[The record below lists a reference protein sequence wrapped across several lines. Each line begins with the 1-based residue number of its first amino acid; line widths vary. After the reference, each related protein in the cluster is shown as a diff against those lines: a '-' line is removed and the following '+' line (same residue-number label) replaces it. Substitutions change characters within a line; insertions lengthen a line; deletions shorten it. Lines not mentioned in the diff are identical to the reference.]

1 MTASDAPR
9 LAIGALAERTGCKVE
24 TIRYYER
31 IGILPEPARNLG
43 GQRRYAARHLKRLN
57 FVRRA
62 RGLGFT
68 LDDVR
73 GLLRLVDEQGHS
85 CAEVEA
91 MAQRHLDAVRA
102 RLADLRAMEA
112 VLKET
117 VARCEGGAVPDCP
130 IIEALFHEAPR
141 ALSDQIESI

>member
-1 MTASDAPR
+1 MNASDVPR

-43 GQRRYAARHLKRLN
+43 GQRRYADWHLKRLN

-62 RGLGFT
+62 RDLGFT

-91 MAQRHLDAVRA
+91 MAHRHLDAVRT

-117 VARCEGGAVPDCP
+117 VARCAGGAVPDCP
-130 IIEALFHEAPR
+130 IIEALFHENP
-141 ALSDQIESI
+141 

>member
-1 MTASDAPR
+1 MNASDVPR

-43 GQRRYAARHLKRLN
+43 GQRRYADWHLKRLN

-62 RGLGFT
+62 RDLGFT

-73 GLLRLVDEQGHS
+73 GLLRLVDEQGHG

-91 MAQRHLDAVRA
+91 MARRHLDAVRA

-117 VARCEGGAVPDCP
+117 VARCAGGAVPDCP
-130 IIEALFHEAPR
+130 IIEALFHETP
-141 ALSDQIESI
+141 